1 MPERGRHVLPC
12 QSSSSRL
19 RSFPDFSSRN
29 PDRAES
35 THTVVNTTS
44 QSLDPAAVF
53 AVAHSLWAAC
63 ETHAGREPRT
73 NLSECYN
80 GMDQL
85 MREVMRIAECFE
97 VWACEHIA
105 FDALNDVWPYLLQDR
120 FGDAC
125 LYVLSLECLA
135 DSEEQDCLRVAMRLR
150 LPIKCDDRLP
160 LPVDLR
166 ARNTVPDSAFVE
178 LRIQSMR
185 PYLET
190 GKVFPY
196 VDTDEPYDEQF
207 GAVSFAL
214 SGMESDDRQIGIATL
229 PTYGAAVSL
238 ATKLAPGIAFPSSF
252 FSPAVLPGVN
262 AL

>member
-1 MPERGRHVLPC
+1 
-12 QSSSSRL
+12 
-19 RSFPDFSSRN
+19 
-29 PDRAES
+29 
-35 THTVVNTTS
+35 
-44 QSLDPAAVF
+44 
-53 AVAHSLWAAC
+53 
-63 ETHAGREPRT
+63 
-73 NLSECYN
+73 
-80 GMDQL
+80 

-135 DSEEQDCLRVAMRLR
+135 DFEEQDCLRVAMRLR

-185 PYLET
+185 TCLET
-190 GKVFPY
+190 GEVFPY

-214 SGMESDDRQIGIATL
+214 SGMESDDRQTGIATL